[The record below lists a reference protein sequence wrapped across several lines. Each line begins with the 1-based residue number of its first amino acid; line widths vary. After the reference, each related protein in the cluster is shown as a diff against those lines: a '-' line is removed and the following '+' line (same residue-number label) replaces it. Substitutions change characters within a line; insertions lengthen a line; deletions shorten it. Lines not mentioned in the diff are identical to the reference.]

1 MAKSIL
7 VVGLERKLFQQI
19 DPLLSRSH
27 FTVDRVPRGK
37 SGLALC
43 ERVAFDLII
52 AADPLPDIDISEF
65 LAVVRRNGM
74 PTAGSQLL
82 ALGAGQRL
90 EVLRSHLRGERSAV
104 IAITEPRAVLEE
116 VAARLLGVA
125 TRSAARLM
133 VRLRVRTD
141 AGEQMLMCQTDNIS
155 PQGMLVRTDRP
166 LPVGTR
172 LSFEFTLPDDR
183 HPVQGEA
190 EVMRHTAAHVGEAQ
204 GMGLKCLVLR
214 NDGTSRLRAHLDKL
228 DNPGAELRRTERS
241 RRR

>member
-7 VVGLERKLFQQI
+7 VVGLERKVFQLI

-27 FTVDRVPRGK
+27 FTVDRVPKGK

-52 AADPLPDIDISEF
+52 AADPLPDIDITEF
-65 LAVVRRNGM
+65 LAVVRMKGM

-90 EVLRSHLRGERSAV
+90 EVLRSHVRGDRSAV
-104 IAITEPRAVLEE
+104 LAVTEPGAVLEQ

-125 TRSAARLM
+125 TRSTARLM
-133 VRLRVRTD
+133 VRMRVQTE
-141 AGEQMLMCQTDNIS
+141 AGEQMIMCQTDNIS
-155 PQGMLVRTDRP
+155 PQGMLARTDRP

-172 LSFEFTLPDDR
+172 LSFEFSLPGDR
-183 HPVQGEA
+183 HPLQGEA
-190 EVMRHTAAHVGEAQ
+190 EVVRHTAPHVGEAQ
-204 GMGLKCLVLR
+204 GVGLKCLVLK
-214 NDGTSRLRAHLDKL
+214 NDGTSRLRAYLEKL
-228 DNPGAELRRTERS
+228 GTQP
-241 RRR
+241 